1 MPLTHPPQ
9 PCSTLT
15 IGATVR
21 IPNYRDKKLKAASCD
36 VAKRGCGKREAATPF
51 RHITCACNVGFEPRT
66 IVAHRSLRT
75 PATTPALLTSRYS
88 FSLVYNP

>member
-9 PCSTLT
+9 PCATLT

-21 IPNYRDKKLKAASCD
+21 NPNYRDKKLKAASCD
-36 VAKRGCGKREAATPF
+36 FAKRGCGKREAATPF
-51 RHITCACNVGFEPRT
+51 CKIKCACSVGFEPLPT
-66 IVAHRSLRT
+66 VAHRCLRT
-75 PATTPALLTSRYS
+75 PATTPAPLTSLLS